1 MAPKLQPERGCVS
14 HPFPGSMYNFTEAQS
29 SRSHGLPP
37 GLCSCL
43 DCGSLLLKQFIQL
56 SVSAGPSVFVWR
68 LCHSLCGCHPV
79 SCLSS
84 RPPQGNLSLSSS
96 SLRNPLFPVFKLRQ
110 TSLVAIKLLWIVV
123 FLKCP
128 LHIGI
133 FIFCC
138 ADRHLCSGSSTQLDK
153 HDILIIAGESGLAD
167 TDYRI

>member
-1 MAPKLQPERGCVS
+1 MFGLYSKLWLFLSLDSLWLQSCSLREDALVILSLARCIISPKHRVAVHMDS
-14 HPFPGSMYNFTEAQS
+14 
-29 SRSHGLPP
+29 PP

-133 FIFCC
+133 FIFYFL
-138 ADRHLCSGSSTQLDK
+138 LCG
-153 HDILIIAGESGLAD
+153 
-167 TDYRI
+167 